1 MRDPQ
6 LLTVLSLLSHLRTIL
21 NSNPFVVV
29 NLNNKIKKCGG
40 CPFPFRDE
48 QGPVFLEVAVKHV
61 EKDVYFDKA
70 SGTQRVTKEG
80 NRYYHCQVSCI
91 TSRHPYFS
99 PAMLR
104 ADPDLLLD
112 DSKDIV

>member
-1 MRDPQ
+1 M
-6 LLTVLSLLSHLRTIL
+6 
-21 NSNPFVVV
+21 VV
-29 NLNNKIKKCGG
+29 NLINKMKKYAG

-48 QGPVFLEVAVKHV
+48 QGPVYLGAAVKHV
-61 EKDVYFDKA
+61 EKDVYFDKD
-70 SGTQRVTKEG
+70 SGTQRVTEEG

-99 PAMLR
+99 PTMLR

-112 DSKDIV
+112 DFQRYTLNSVFGVSF